1 MKTQLALPTG
11 IKKLTN
17 IAVVR
22 LKKHGVRFE
31 IAAGSTVFMPAGAV
45 VSYQNGDAPMR
56 ALQVFAGPAPAA
68 KYDAWTW
75 DG

>member
-1 MKTQLALPTG
+1 MSGRASVTQLALPTG

-31 IAAGSTVFMPAGAV
+31 IACYKLS
-45 VSYQNGDAPMR
+45 
-56 ALQVFAGPAPAA
+56 LIHI
-68 KYDAWTW
+68 
-75 DG
+75 